1 LRGCD
6 YNNSSHSDKKRT
18 GAGGVQDRAAARWR
32 KMVIGELAAIAF
44 MLPGERKQ
52 RKESQRMTQP
62 VHSSFR
68 DKTKQARALDNGSG
82 GLKARSVNGGVGG
95 QQQ

>member
-1 LRGCD
+1 VYGDDKTHKKPGNLRGCD

-44 MLPGERKQ
+44 FAARAKEAAQ
-52 RKESQRMTQP
+52 RKSKNDTA
-62 VHSSFR
+62 S
-68 DKTKQARALDNGSG
+68 ALQLQG
-82 GLKARSVNGGVGG
+82 
-95 QQQ
+95 